1 MKCPRCDQ
9 TRQPEELECSN
20 CGVDFSIVAPSSKRS
35 PEPAASEPPP
45 AADATHPASSDKAD
59 VTHQPAGTAP
69 AASSAPDDDTVK
81 SCPKCGYSNEPRA
94 EECLRCGI
102 IFDKY
107 ERYLE
112 KRRQAEEETDETTD
126 GLLDPESVQK
136 AVDASRQSPLEVAY
150 ARTACPHCAQRY
162 KIRTDQVGILTRCK
176 KCSSIF
182 KIELLP
188 SITP

>member
-20 CGVDFSIVAPSSKRS
+20 CGVDFDIVARRLLRS
-35 PEPAASEPPP
+35 PEAAAPNPPQEADSNEPP
-45 AADATHPASSDKAD
+45 SSDKVVINPKSAS
-59 VTHQPAGTAP
+59 TAAGNAS
-69 AASSAPDDDTVK
+69 AAVDNKRKP
-81 SCPKCGYSNEPRA
+81 CPKCGFDNTSRA
-94 EECLRCGI
+94 PECLRCGI

-107 ERYLE
+107 EVYLE
-112 KRRQAEEETDETTD
+112 KRRRAEEETNQTTD
-126 GLLDPESVQK
+126 GLLDTESVQM
-136 AVDASRQSPLEVAY
+136 AVEASRLSPLEVVY

-188 SITP
+188 TIEP

>member
-20 CGVDFSIVAPSSKRS
+20 CGVDFGIVAQKLERS
-35 PEPAASEPPP
+35 PETTASKPSQEADSNAPAP
-45 AADATHPASSDKAD
+45 SDKVD
-59 VTHQPAGTAP
+59 VNNKPAGS
-69 AASSAPDDDTVK
+69 AAARNSAPVDDELK
-81 SCPKCGYSNEPRA
+81 PCPKCGYHNERRA
-94 EECLRCGI
+94 PECLRCGI

-107 ERYLE
+107 EVYLE
-112 KRRQAEEETDETTD
+112 KRRRAEEETNQTTD
-126 GLLDPESVQK
+126 GLLDTESVQM
-136 AVDASRQSPLEVAY
+136 AVEASRQSPLEVVY

-182 KIELLP
+182 KIDLLP
-188 SITP
+188 TIEP